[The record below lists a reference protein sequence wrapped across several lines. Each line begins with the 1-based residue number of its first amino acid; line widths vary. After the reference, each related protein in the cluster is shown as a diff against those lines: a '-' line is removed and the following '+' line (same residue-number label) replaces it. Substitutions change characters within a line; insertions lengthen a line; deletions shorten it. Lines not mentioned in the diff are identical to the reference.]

1 MASGTRGKL
10 KEELEG
16 VHRNCEWI
24 KVHCSKCLV
33 LLEPQ
38 YESLI
43 TGFESLV
50 KVADTLDEFAQDM
63 YSKV

>member
-24 KVHCSKCLV
+24 KQHCTKCLS
-33 LLEPQ
+33 LLGENYPT
-38 YESLI
+38 LI
-43 TGFESLV
+43 ENFQGLA
-50 KVADTLDEFAQDM
+50 KVADELDKFTQAL
-63 YSKV
+63 YAHI